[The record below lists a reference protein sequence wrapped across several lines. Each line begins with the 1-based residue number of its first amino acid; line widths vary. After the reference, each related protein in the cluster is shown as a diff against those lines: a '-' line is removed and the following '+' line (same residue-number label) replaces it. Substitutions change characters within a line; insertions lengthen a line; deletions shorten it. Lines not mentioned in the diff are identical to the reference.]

1 MLLIAASHAQS
12 SAPELILTN
21 GKIVTV
27 DDRFNVAQAVAITR
41 GRIVAVGKNQDIAKL
56 AGPTTRKIDLR
67 GKTVIPG
74 LIDNHAHFIRT
85 AEYWDREVRWT
96 G

>member
-41 GRIVAVGKNQDIAKL
+41 GRIVAGREKQDIAKL
-56 AGPTTRKIDLR
+56 AGPQPARSTC
-67 GKTVIPG
+67 
-74 LIDNHAHFIRT
+74 A
-85 AEYWDREVRWT
+85 ADREFR